1 MYTYSIFVYMLGT
14 PRRTV
19 IQQLLELGGCSSSIM
34 CQQVGLATEVRRV
47 EYGQS

>member
-1 MYTYSIFVYMLGT
+1 MSGQR
-14 PRRTV
+14 PRHEVPDDAPV